1 MAKKPLL
8 SLPINAQLVS
18 NMQRI
23 TKALLWKGAVMIIF
37 FGWMPEIN
45 FFQLPKLN
53 KYCLGVELAPAHQVI
68 KKAQNGSSVGLHVV
82 SHFMPQRLPN
92 VIKKKPK
99 GHASYWNFEY
109 IYSIRNKH
117 LEISCKIKVLIKSY
131 SACNRR
137 NELLGHPVDLARAKS
152 VALVNKFII

>member
-68 KKAQNGSSVGLHVV
+68 KKLKMDHLWVYTLYPTSGRNGY
-82 SHFMPQRLPN
+82 RLK
-92 VIKKKPK
+92 IIDKKSKSTCQLLK
-99 GHASYWNFEY
+99 FWMYVLG
-109 IYSIRNKH
+109 R
-117 LEISCKIKVLIKSY
+117 EINI
-131 SACNRR
+131 
-137 NELLGHPVDLARAKS
+137 
-152 VALVNKFII
+152 F